1 MVMIRNL
8 RVFRNGFGAHEG
20 KNLSLYLNL
29 GPQELLK
36 TKPYD
41 KIYAR
46 AMLRVPNQGQSNY
59 IVERPRK
66 RFFFV
71 FLYLFSS
78 KIQLMC
84 SYILLLLSVRL
95 ISNVVNHHDN

>member
-1 MVMIRNL
+1 MVMIIRNL

-46 AMLRVPNQGQSNY
+46 AMLRVPNQGRSNY
-59 IVERPRK
+59 VVERPRK
-66 RFFFV
+66 TFIYNIRFN
-71 FLYLFSS
+71 L
-78 KIQLMC
+78 KI
-84 SYILLLLSVRL
+84 
-95 ISNVVNHHDN
+95 N